1 VTAEVTAKETQVA
14 RVKVGI
20 NGFGRIGRVL
30 FRAGFEKL
38 DIVGI
43 NNLGD
48 AETSA
53 HLLKYDS
60 THGIFNAEVGC
71 TEKSLTVN
79 GKNIPLATE
88 KDPSKIPWKE
98 WGCDIVLEC
107 TGAFKKKEDFM
118 RHIEAGAKRVMVSAP
133 ANVADLTVVYGI
145 NHNQYD
151 PSKHHVV
158 SNASCTTNCLAPV
171 AKVLNDSFGIERG
184 LMTTIH
190 SFTNDQRVL
199 DAPHSDLRRARTAS
213 MSMIPTTTGA
223 AKAVTLVLPELE
235 GRLDGTSVRVPTPN
249 VSLVDLTFTSKKEM
263 TVDAINSAFRSAAD
277 GALKGVLACEAKPL
291 VSVDFNGN
299 RYSSIIDLEQ
309 TMVSGKN
316 FAKVFSWYD
325 NETGFSNRMLDLCQ
339 YMIEKG
345 V

>member
-1 VTAEVTAKETQVA
+1 MA

-30 FRAGFEKL
+30 FRAGYEKL

-43 NNLGD
+43 NDLGD
-48 AETSA
+48 AKTSA

-60 THGIFNAEVGC
+60 THGIFNASVKH
-71 TEKSLTVN
+71 TEKTISVN
-79 GKNIPLATE
+79 GKDIPLSSE

-107 TGAFKKKEDFM
+107 TGAFKKKEQFM
-118 RHIEAGAKRVMVSAP
+118 KHIEGGAKRVIVSAP
-133 ANVADLTVVYGI
+133 ADGADLTVVYGI
-145 NHNQYD
+145 NHLNYD
-151 PSKHHVV
+151 PALHHII

-184 LMTTIH
+184 MMTTIH

-199 DAPHSDLRRARTAS
+199 DAPHADLRRARTAS

-223 AKAVTLVLPELE
+223 AKAVALVLPELE
-235 GRLDGTSVRVPTPN
+235 GRLDGTSIRVPTPN
-249 VSLVDLTFTSKKEM
+249 VSLVDLTFLARRDV
-263 TVDAINSAFRSAAD
+263 TVESINN
-277 GALKGVLACEAKPL
+277 ALRLASEGDLRGVLAVEDQPL
-291 VSVDFNGN
+291 VSIDFNGN
-299 RYSSIIDLEQ
+299 INSSIVDLES

-325 NETGFSNRMLDLCQ
+325 NETGFSNRMIDLVN
-339 YMIEKG
+339 YMAGKG
-345 V
+345 L

>member
-1 VTAEVTAKETQVA
+1 MA

-30 FRAGFEKL
+30 FRAGFEDL

-48 AETSA
+48 AHTAA

-60 THGIFNAEVGC
+60 THGTFKADVKHD
-71 TEKSLTVN
+71 EKSITVN
-79 GKNIPLATE
+79 GKRIPLSAE
-88 KDPSKIPWKE
+88 KDPAKIPWKE

-118 RHIEAGAKRVMVSAP
+118 KHIEGGAKRVMVSAP
-133 ANVADLTVVYGI
+133 APGADLTIVYGI
-145 NHNQYD
+145 NHTNYD
-151 PSKHHVV
+151 PSKHHVI
-158 SNASCTTNCLAPV
+158 SNASCTTNCLAPL
-171 AKVLNDSFGIERG
+171 AKVMNDSFGIERG

-199 DAPHSDLRRARTAS
+199 DAPHSDLRRARTATT
-213 MSMIPTTTGA
+213 SMIPTTTGA
-223 AKAVTLVLPELE
+223 AKAVAMVLPELE
-235 GRLDGTSVRVPTPN
+235 GRLDGTSVRVPTQN

-263 TVDAINSAFRSAAD
+263 TVESINQALTEASKGS
-277 GALKGVLACEAKPL
+277 LKGILAVEAEPL
-291 VSVDFNGN
+291 VSIDFNGN
-299 RYSSIIDLEQ
+299 PYSSIIDLDS
-309 TMVSGKN
+309 TMVTGKH

-325 NETGFSNRMLDLCQ
+325 NETGFSNRMIDLAK
-339 YMIEKG
+339 YMAEKG
-345 V
+345 L

>member
-1 VTAEVTAKETQVA
+1 MA

-30 FRAGFEKL
+30 FRAGYEKL

-43 NNLGD
+43 NDLGD
-48 AETSA
+48 AKTSA

-60 THGIFNAEVGC
+60 THGIFHASVKH
-71 TEKSLTVN
+71 TEKTISVN
-79 GKNIPLATE
+79 GKDIPLSSE

-107 TGAFKKKEDFM
+107 TGAFKKKEQFM
-118 RHIEAGAKRVMVSAP
+118 KHIEGGAKRVIVSAP
-133 ANVADLTVVYGI
+133 ADGADLTVVYGI
-145 NHNQYD
+145 NHLNYD
-151 PSKHHVV
+151 PALHHII

-184 LMTTIH
+184 MMTTIH

-199 DAPHSDLRRARTAS
+199 DAPHADLRRARTAS

-223 AKAVTLVLPELE
+223 AKAVALVLPELE
-235 GRLDGTSVRVPTPN
+235 GRLDGTSIRVPTPN
-249 VSLVDLTFTSKKEM
+249 VSLVDLTFLARRDV
-263 TVDAINSAFRSAAD
+263 TVESINN
-277 GALKGVLACEAKPL
+277 ALRLASEGDLRGVLAVEDQPL
-291 VSVDFNGN
+291 VSIDFNGN
-299 RYSSIIDLEQ
+299 INSSIVDLES

-325 NETGFSNRMLDLCQ
+325 NETGFSNRMIDLVN
-339 YMIEKG
+339 YMAGKG
-345 V
+345 L